1 MNTPRTTP
9 SATEVATEVN
19 GLLAGLGILTV
30 SLFPLALPGLLFVVV
45 PLAVLALA
53 GALLAIPVVVPLWLV
68 RSVRRGRA
76 RRRAERSAAGPT
88 PRRVVGDPPLRAR
101 MSSPR

>member
-1 MNTPRTTP
+1 MNTPPRTP
-9 SATEVATEVN
+9 STTEVATEVN

-30 SLFPLALPGLLFVVV
+30 TLFPFALSALLLVVA

-68 RSVRRGRA
+68 RSLRRGRA
-76 RRRAERSAAGPT
+76 RRRADGSVAGPA
-88 PRRVVGDPPLRAR
+88 PRRVVGDPPLCAHT
-101 MSSPR
+101 SSPR